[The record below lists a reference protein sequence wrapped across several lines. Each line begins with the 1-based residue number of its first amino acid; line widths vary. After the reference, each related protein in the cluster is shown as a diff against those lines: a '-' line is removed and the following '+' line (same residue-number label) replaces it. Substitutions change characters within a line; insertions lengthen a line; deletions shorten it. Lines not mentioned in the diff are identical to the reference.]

1 MVTKPLGKR
10 PKHFKV
16 HCSVQ
21 NHEKTAAMAADNDLF
36 ALWVRL
42 GILAVERFANKT
54 DDSFIVSDRE
64 LPRLTGKYRADVA
77 RTLLRRLADVTPTSA
92 EREGDVWRITIPN
105 FSKKQMF
112 GRPDDPSV
120 SPSYSDSYSD
130 PHSSS
135 EEEKR
140 REAAASPLPTALTPD
155 PPVDPPPEKIRK
167 KPKSQLHSLTDP
179 LSDKLREHVRQRAFE
194 FCLDPTALEVAL
206 LDWALGADRQYAD
219 WNRQLGTM
227 LRSRWD
233 WTKPLFAQAG
243 HRTIERESAAEGR
256 ERRTK
261 DAMAEAFRRMTGSE
275 SGSQPPLIALAGG
288 RE

>member
-1 MVTKPLGKR
+1 MTKSTGKR

-21 NHEKTAAMAADNDLF
+21 NHEKTASMAADNDLF

-54 DDSFIVSDRE
+54 DDTFLVSDRE

-92 EREGDVWRITIPN
+92 ERDGDVWRITIPN
-105 FSKKQMF
+105 FSKKQGF
-112 GRPDDPSV
+112 GLPDDPFAF
-120 SPSYSDSYSD
+120 PSYSDSYSD
-130 PHSSS
+130 THSSP
-135 EEEKR
+135 EG
-140 REAAASPLPTALTPD
+140 REGEVAAAPLAAPPVID
-155 PPVDPPPEKIRK
+155 PPADEPVQKAKR
-167 KPKSQLHSLTDP
+167 KPKARPHPLTDP
-179 LSDKLREHVRQRAFE
+179 LSDELREQVRQRAFE
-194 FCLDPTALEVAL
+194 FGLDPAKLEIAL
-206 LDWALGADRQYAD
+206 LDWALGAGREYAD

-227 LRSRWD
+227 LRSQWD

-243 HRTIERESAAEGR
+243 HRPIERESAAQAR

-261 DAMAEAFRRMTGSE
+261 EAMAEAFRRMTGNE
-275 SGSQPPLIALAGG
+275 PGSQPPLIALAGG